1 MKFSTFLFLNILLF
15 SYMAMAQKR
24 TVTGVVSDSQGQPLP
39 GATVIV
45 KESKNGT
52 QTDFDGHYSI
62 DVASGAILVFSYIG
76 MSSAEIQVKESSHI
90 NVVLKES
97 VQELDEV
104 VVTFKE
110 PLVEADK
117 GKVTF
122 NVASSATSSGV
133 SSFDLLKKIPGV
145 SIGQNDE
152 IILGGTTG
160 VNVMIDGKMSYLS
173 GNQLGIFLKGLSAE
187 DIDKVELITNPSAA
201 YDAAGNSG
209 IINIVTKKNR
219 ARGYALSLKS
229 SLSRGRSWMNNQN
242 IAGSINGEQWSTY
255 ASFDYNTPHRFRKS
269 KSGNTIVEN
278 GERLILS
285 RENQNPFDINF
296 YTWKAGGDWQFAPKH
311 RIGAHYHGY
320 FDDFSSNKTSAIRK
334 QREDGS
340 LFSDVYSTYDL
351 EEPYHYDAINIDY
364 QFDIDTT
371 GKKIT
376 ADARYISYR
385 NFSDGLMEG
394 KHYNADRQL
403 LHTNTMRIHQPGFV
417 KIKSV
422 QADADLPF
430 PKLGFK
436 AGLKFAEAS
445 NDNNFRSEEKISD
458 GFVEIPELTN
468 HFKYKEQISA
478 AYVSVSKT
486 FGNVEV
492 ETGLRL
498 EHTRAKA
505 FLLDGSFA
513 NNWAYTRLFPNLSVG
528 YFPDDDHKID
538 LAVSRR
544 INRPSYS
551 SLNPVRWYNDEYFY
565 YSGNPELVPEMAW
578 QFSASYTF
586 RKKYILTAGYSKRN
600 DYISRHLS
608 FDDNGVTV
616 RSQSANFT
624 HFDRVD
630 INIMAP
636 LQLLTFWDVQF
647 FGGLNHTSYP
657 ISQTDAERT
666 FSRWA
671 STFSVQQQIRILK
684 HYTLDLALKYTSA
697 ELRGVYLAK
706 EVFFTDLGIKRSFLD
721 GKLDTVFTLSD
732 MFDSYREQGVS
743 KSNIINYSYN
753 DKPDSRRVGLTLR
766 YHFGGTLVKEKTT
779 KTDEQKRL

>member
-1 MKFSTFLFLNILLF
+1 MKFSFYLLLNLLLL
-15 SYMAMAQKR
+15 SHTAIAQQK
-24 TVTGVVSDSQGQPLP
+24 TVTGMVSDAQGRPLP

-45 KESKNGT
+45 KESTNGT
-52 QTDFDGHYSI
+52 QTDFDGNYTI
-62 DVASGAILVFSYIG
+62 DVTDGAVLVFSYIG
-76 MSSAEIQVKESSHI
+76 MSTVEIEVKESSRI
-90 NVVLKES
+90 DVVLREDTQK
-97 VQELDEV
+97 LDEV

-110 PLVEADK
+110 SLVEAGK

-145 SIGQNDE
+145 SIGQSDE
-152 IILGGTTG
+152 IVLRGTTG

-173 GNQLGIFLKGLSAE
+173 GNQLGILLRGLSAE

-229 SLSRGRSWMNNQN
+229 SVSKGRSWMNNQN
-242 IAGSINGEQWSTY
+242 ISGSVNSERWNAY

-278 GERLILS
+278 EEQIILN

-311 RIGAHYHGY
+311 RIGVHYHGY
-320 FDDFSSNKTSAIRK
+320 FDDFTSYKTSSIRK
-334 QREDGS
+334 ERTDGS

-351 EEPYHYDAINIDY
+351 EEPYHYDAINMDY
-364 QFDIDTT
+364 RFDIDTT

-394 KHYNADRQL
+394 KHYDAEGQL
-403 LHTNTMRIHQPGFV
+403 LRTYTMRIHQPGFI

-430 PKLGFK
+430 PEVGFK
-436 AGLKFAEAS
+436 AGLKFAKAS
-445 NDNNFRSEEKISD
+445 NDNNFRSEEKTGD
-458 GFVEIPELTN
+458 DFVELPELTN

-478 AYVSVSKT
+478 AYVSASGT
-486 FGNVEV
+486 LGNAEI
-492 ETGLRL
+492 EAGIRL
-498 EHTRAKA
+498 EHTRAEA
-505 FLLDGSFA
+505 LLLDGSFD
-513 NNWAYTRLFPNLSVG
+513 NDWEYTRLFPNLSLAYYLG
-528 YFPDDDHKID
+528 DDHKLD

-565 YSGNPELVPEMAW
+565 YSGNPELVPEMGW
-578 QFSASYTF
+578 LFSASYTF
-586 RKKYILTAGYSKRN
+586 MKKYILSAEYSKRN
-600 DYISRHLS
+600 NYISYNLS
-608 FDDNGVTV
+608 YDDNGVTV
-616 RSQSANFT
+616 RSRSANFS

-630 INIMAP
+630 FNLIAP
-636 LQLLTFWDVQF
+636 FPIADFWEIQF
-647 FGGLNHTSYP
+647 FGGLNYTTYP
-657 ISQTDAERT
+657 LSEAGKERDLGK
-666 FSRWA
+666 WA
-671 STFSVQQQIRILK
+671 ATLSVQQQLK
-684 HYTLDLALKYTSA
+684 FLEHYSADISVKYTTA
-697 ELRGVYLAK
+697 ELRGVYMTKA
-706 EVFFTDLGIKRSFLD
+706 VFFTDLGIKRSFLD
-721 GKLDTVFTLSD
+721 GKLDAVFTLSD
-732 MFDSYREQGVS
+732 VFNGYWMYGTSQSSLTDYYYE
-743 KSNIINYSYN
+743 

-766 YHFGGTLVKEKTT
+766 YHFGGNLIKEKTT

>member
-1 MKFSTFLFLNILLF
+1 MRISYYLLVNILLL
-15 SYMAMAQKR
+15 SQMAIAQKK
-24 TVTGVVSDSQGQPLP
+24 TVTGMVSDQEGQPLP
-39 GATVIV
+39 GVNVIV
-45 KESKNGT
+45 RGSTKGA
-52 QTDFDGHYSI
+52 QTDFDGNYSI
-62 DVASGAILVFSYIG
+62 DVNSGAVLVFSYIG
-76 MSSAEIQVKESSHI
+76 MTSVEVEVKAALNI
-90 NVVLKES
+90 NVELKENA
-97 VQELDEV
+97 QELEEV

-145 SIGQNDE
+145 SIGQNEE
-152 IILGGTTG
+152 IVLRGTTG

-173 GNQLGIFLKGLSAE
+173 GNQLGIFLKGLSVE
-187 DIDKVELITNPSAA
+187 DIAKVELITNPSAA

-229 SLSRGRSWMNNQN
+229 SVSKGRSWMNNQN
-242 IAGSINGEQWSTY
+242 ISGSIHEDKWSAY
-255 ASFDYNTPHRFRKS
+255 ASFDYNTPHRFRRGE
-269 KSGNTIVEN
+269 SGNTIVEE
-278 GERLILS
+278 GEQMELS
-285 RENQNPFDINF
+285 RENQNPFDIYF
-296 YTWKAGGDWQFAPKH
+296 YTWKAGGDWQFTPKH

-320 FDDFSSNKTSAIRK
+320 LDDFSSTKTSTIRK
-334 QREDGS
+334 HREDGS
-340 LFSDVYSTYDL
+340 LFSNIHSTYDL

-394 KHYNADRQL
+394 KHYNAEGQL
-403 LHTNTMRIHQPGFV
+403 RHTNTMHIHQPGFI
-417 KIKSV
+417 KIKSI

-430 PKLGFK
+430 PEVGFK
-436 AGLKFAEAS
+436 AGLKFAEAG
-445 NDNNFRSEEKISD
+445 NDNNFRSEEKTAD

-478 AYVSVSKT
+478 AYVSASKT

-492 ETGLRL
+492 EAGLRL

-505 FLLDGSFA
+505 LLLDGSFA
-513 NNWAYTRLFPNLSVG
+513 NNWKYTRLFPNLSVG

-565 YSGNPELVPEMAW
+565 FSGNPELVPEMAW

-586 RKKYILTAGYSKRN
+586 RKKYILTTGYSKRS

-616 RSQSANFT
+616 KSQSANFT

-630 INIMAP
+630 IDIMAP
-636 LQLLTFWDVQF
+636 LQLAPYWDVQF

-657 ISQTDAERT
+657 ISQRDTERT

-671 STFSVQQQIRILK
+671 STFSVQQQIRIFK
-684 HYTLDLALKYTSA
+684 HYTLDVSLKYTSA

-706 EVFFTDLGIKRSFLD
+706 EVFFADLGIKRSFLD
-721 GKLDTVFTLSD
+721 GKLDAVFTLSD
-732 MFDSYREQGVS
+732 IFDSYREKGVS

-753 DKPDSRRVGLTLR
+753 DKPDSRRVGLTFR
-766 YHFGGTLVKEKTT
+766 YHFGGNLVKEKTT